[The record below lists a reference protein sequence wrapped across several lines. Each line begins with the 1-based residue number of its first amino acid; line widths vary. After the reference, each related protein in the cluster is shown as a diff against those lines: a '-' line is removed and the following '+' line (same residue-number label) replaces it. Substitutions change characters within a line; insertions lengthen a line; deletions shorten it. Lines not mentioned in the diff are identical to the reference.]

1 MTKRDDDG
9 DFAAST
15 RNVYGKGAPVP
26 VTLHRLKLHVEG
38 PGEKSG
44 GRSIEIDRDVV
55 RVGTMKDND
64 VVLADDSVSRH
75 HAEILRTPQGWRVRD
90 LESTNGVTL
99 AGNRIIEAF
108 LTPGAVVGMGESR
121 LRVTPVDEVVAV
133 EPARTDTFGELLGGS
148 LAMRQV
154 FGVLERV
161 SPTDATVLL
170 TGETGTGKEL
180 AARAVHD
187 NSRRAKGPFMVVD
200 CAAVAANLIESELF
214 GHERGAFTG
223 ADRMRKGAFEAAE
236 GGTVFLDEIGELP
249 LELQPTLLRVL
260 ERREVKRLGS
270 NETRAV
276 DVRLVAATH
285 RDLPNVTKQ
294 GKFREDLYF
303 RLAVIEIRLPPLRE
317 RKEDLPL
324 IMGRWIEA
332 SGGRI
337 SSEAVALLQTHAWPG
352 NVREL
357 RNVWERAR
365 ALAGDDIVEPKH
377 LASLS
382 RPSGTTNPR
391 APADASEAS
400 LAGKSLAEIEAIA
413 IAETLK
419 ANNGNKS
426 ATARDLGIAYSTLLE
441 KLKRYGITSGS

>member
-1 MTKRDDDG
+1 M
-9 DFAAST
+9 
-15 RNVYGKGAPVP
+15 
-26 VTLHRLKLHVEG
+26 EG
-38 PGEKSG
+38 PGEKSA
-44 GRSIEIDRDVV
+44 GRTIEIERDVV

-75 HAEILRTPQGWRVRD
+75 HCEILRTPQGWRIRD

-99 AGNRIIEAF
+99 AGNRIVEAY
-108 LTPGAVVGMGESR
+108 LTAGSVVGLGESR

-133 EPARTDTFGELLGGS
+133 DPARTDTFGELLGGS

-161 SPTDATVLL
+161 SKTDATVLI

-187 NSRRAKGPFMVVD
+187 NSRRHGKPFMVVD

-214 GHERGAFTG
+214 GHERGSFTG

-270 NETRAV
+270 NETRPV
-276 DVRLVAATH
+276 DVRVVAATH
-285 RDLPNVTKQ
+285 RDLPAFCKQ
-294 GKFREDLYF
+294 GKFREDLFF
-303 RLAVIEIRLPPLRE
+303 RLAVIEVRLPSLRE
-317 RKEDLPL
+317 RREDIPL
-324 IMGRWIEA
+324 ILGRWIET

-337 SSEAVALLQTHAWPG
+337 SADAVALLQTHAWPG

-365 ALAGDDIVEPKH
+365 ALAGDDMVEPKH
-377 LASLS
+377 LASIS

-400 LAGKSLAEIEAIA
+400 LAGKSLAEIEALA

-419 ANNGNKS
+419 ANHGNKS

-441 KLKRYGITSGS
+441 KIKRYNLR